1 MVTDEAAEP
10 TVPSRPVEAADELPE
25 AAGAAAFDGDDG
37 GVVSAW
43 AWRENR
49 TRMARIPAASS
60 TACIARRAM

>member
-1 MVTDEAAEP
+1 MTDEVAEP
-10 TVPSRPVEAADELPE
+10 TAPSRPVEPEELPP
-25 AAGAAAFDGDDG
+25 GAAALDGEEAGDD

-60 TACIARRAM
+60 AACIARRAM